1 MLPRAIAACLPIFVG
16 ATALGT
22 TTLQADPIGDCAQA
36 SNPKL
41 RISAC
46 SDLIVRAKRRS
57 SEDRRALALTYR
69 RRGSAFLETG
79 LPIQAMAD
87 FTEAI
92 ALKPGYALAYY
103 ERGQGALALGR
114 YEQAMRDYGSAIIH
128 DQRYAPAYIAR
139 GYARLIS
146 GDIDGSIA
154 DYSRLLELE
163 PRNAV
168 ALNNR
173 GLAWRKK
180 GNVDR
185 ALADFT
191 AAINADS
198 NYALAYAN
206 RGYVHESR
214 GNRSAARADFAKA
227 LALDPALAAAGSGI
241 KRLGGDP
248 GATGQSDRLV
258 EAGRALVESACVS
271 CHATGKT
278 DASANEQ
285 APAFRQIQDR
295 YPILTLRDPVSRGI
309 TFPHQDMPKFNLSG
323 EQIDTIIAY
332 IRSLPPN
339 K

>member
-1 MLPRAIAACLPIFVG
+1 MLLRAVAACVSILVS

-22 TTLQADPIGDCAQA
+22 TPVPADPIGDCAQA
-36 SNPKL
+36 SNLKL

-57 SEDRRALALTYR
+57 REDRRALALTYR

-79 LPIQAMAD
+79 QPIQAMAD

-92 ALKPGYALAYY
+92 SLKPGYVLAYY

-114 YEQAMRDYGSAIIH
+114 HEQALRDYGSAIIH

-139 GYARLIS
+139 GYARLVS
-146 GDIDGSIA
+146 GDIDGAIA
-154 DYSRLLELE
+154 DYSRLLDLE

-180 GNVDR
+180 GDADK

-191 AAINADS
+191 ASIAADGR
-198 NYALAYAN
+198 YGLAYAN

-214 GNRSAARADFAKA
+214 GNQSAARADFAKA
-227 LALDPALAAAGSGI
+227 LALDPTLAAAGAGI
-241 KRLGGDP
+241 RRLGGDL
-248 GATGQSDRLV
+248 AAVGQSDRLV
-258 EAGRALVESACVS
+258 ETGRALVESACVS

-278 DASANEQ
+278 DISANEQ
-285 APAFRQIQDR
+285 APAFREIQDR

-309 TFPHQDMPKFNLSG
+309 AFPHQDMPKFNFSG